1 MRSTF
6 AGLSIA
12 SSGLFAA
19 QRALDITG
27 HNISNANTRW
37 YTRQRL
43 NQSAQNPMD
52 IQGGQGQLGLGVKMQ
67 FISQVRD
74 EMLDIKYRQEVNT
87 LGECEE

>member
-27 HNISNANTRW
+27 HNIANTNTRG

-67 FISQVRD
+67 
-74 EMLDIKYRQEVNT
+74 
-87 LGECEE
+87 